1 MQARETSRPAGHLQW
16 AVAASTRRPM
26 LAAFVVGAVFL
37 ASCLC
42 LAVAPVLMP
51 DAYSPVTMAI
61 SDTAAQGV
69 PHAWVARLGFLLS
82 AAAIVLLARSRASNW
97 GPWGRALHTL
107 YAVLVVALAVFSQKP
122 WAGGPFNEIENLT
135 HSILAPVAGVVF
147 TAGVV
152 VVSMRRA
159 SRDRL
164 ARLLDGVTI
173 GAMLVLPVIM
183 LGVSGLDGASQRTAV
198 VLGYLWYAFETLRM
212 ARTGSPE
219 LA

>member
-1 MQARETSRPAGHLQW
+1 MQARETSRPVGRPLW

-26 LAAFVVGAVFL
+26 FAAVVVGAVFL

-42 LAVAPVLMP
+42 LAVAPLLMP
-51 DAYSPVTMAI
+51 GSYSPVTMAI

-82 AAAIVLLARSRASNW
+82 AAAIVLLARSRARTW

-107 YAVLVVALAVFSQKP
+107 YAGFVVALAVFSQKP

-135 HSILAPVAGVVF
+135 HSILAPVAGVAF
-147 TAGVV
+147 TAGVL

-159 SRDRL
+159 PRDRL
-164 ARLLDGVTI
+164 ARLLDAVTI

-198 VLGYLWYAFETLRM
+198 AIGYLWYGFETLRL
-212 ARTGSPE
+212 ARTGIPE